1 MIVEDSW
8 YELGLTWKEKIL
20 KYSVIMISGISQKTI
35 KLSSGFPGGTLLVGT
50 WGFEG
55 YSWTCLAGEYCIRC
69 EPSVQKEDRPMKL
82 MYLISRGTEDLE
94 LSVFLWTKYF
104 KMFMESNIYVLVTY
118 FPLLF
123 SLDIFYRA
131 GIWEY
136 LLILKYLKQVYMEHQ
151 TITHTTILPLL

>member
-1 MIVEDSW
+1 ME
-8 YELGLTWKEKIL
+8 
-20 KYSVIMISGISQKTI
+20 
-35 KLSSGFPGGTLLVGT
+35 
-50 WGFEG
+50 
-55 YSWTCLAGEYCIRC
+55 
-69 EPSVQKEDRPMKL
+69 L

-94 LSVFLWTKYF
+94 LSMFLWTKYF
-104 KMFMESNIYVLVTY
+104 KIFMESNIYVLVTY
-118 FPLLF
+118 FSLLF